1 MYRELKE
8 NKPHGTKEYSYT
20 QYFIHK
26 PRRAFHIPVH
36 WHEEVEIIY
45 IKKGNIIIYIG
56 DEKFSAREGELFF
69 VNTGE
74 LHFMESEDMG
84 VEYYTILFPLT
95 FLSFQMEDALEQE
108 VFMPLRQK
116 KLLMPTKVKQT
127 ETEKCM
133 IDMIRKVIEINEE
146 KQRGYQLKT
155 RIFLLELL
163 EMFLREDSLRQADI
177 TSRTEMQRELLAY
190 IQEHYTEKITLSML
204 AKEFHLSEKYL
215 SWYFK
220 EHFYISFMQYVSHL
234 RMTRA
239 KHLLYS
245 TEHSIT
251 EIAFSCGYPSVNF
264 FIRSFKEAHG
274 ITPLQYRKQSK
285 VLM

>member
-163 EMFLREDSLRQADI
+163 EIFLREDSLRQADI

>member
-26 PRRAFHIPVH
+26 PKRAFHIPVH
-36 WHEEVEIIY
+36 WHDEVEIIY
-45 IKKGNIIIYIG
+45 IKKGSITIYIG
-56 DEKFSAREGELFF
+56 EEKFPAREGDLFF

-74 LHFMESEDMG
+74 LHFMESEDLG
-84 VEYYTILFPLT
+84 VEYYTLLFPLT
-95 FLSFQMEDALEQE
+95 FLSFQIEDALESE
-108 VFMPLRQK
+108 VFLPLRQK
-116 KLLMPTKVKQT
+116 KLLMPAKLKEI
-127 ETEKCM
+127 ETEKYMTSIIC
-133 IDMIRKVIEINEE
+133 KVIEINEE
-146 KQRGYQLKT
+146 KQSGYQLRT
-155 RIFLLELL
+155 RILLLELI
-163 EMFLREDSLRQADI
+163 EGFLNTGSLKQADF
-177 TSRTEMQRELLAY
+177 TSRTGMQRELLAY
-190 IQEHYTEKITLSML
+190 IQEHYMEKITLSML
-204 AKEFHLSEKYL
+204 AQEFHLSEKYI

-245 TEHSIT
+245 TEYSIT
-251 EIAFSCGYPSVNF
+251 EIAFSSGYPSVNF
-264 FIRSFKEAHG
+264 FIRSFKEVHG

-285 VLM
+285 VFM

>member
-1 MYRELKE
+1 M
-8 NKPHGTKEYSYT
+8 
-20 QYFIHK
+20 
-26 PRRAFHIPVH
+26 
-36 WHEEVEIIY
+36 
-45 IKKGNIIIYIG
+45 
-56 DEKFSAREGELFF
+56 
-69 VNTGE
+69 
-74 LHFMESEDMG
+74 
-84 VEYYTILFPLT
+84 
-95 FLSFQMEDALEQE
+95 
-108 VFMPLRQK
+108 
-116 KLLMPTKVKQT
+116 
-127 ETEKCM
+127 
-133 IDMIRKVIEINEE
+133 
-146 KQRGYQLKT
+146 
-155 RIFLLELL
+155 LELL
-163 EMFLREDSLRQADI
+163 EIFLREDSLRQADI

>member
-8 NKPHGTKEYSYT
+8 NRPHCTKEYPYT

-26 PRRAFHIPVH
+26 PKRAFHIPVH
-36 WHEEVEIIY
+36 WHDEVEIIY
-45 IKKGNIIIYIG
+45 IKKGSITIYINNDKFPAGEG
-56 DEKFSAREGELFF
+56 DLFF

-95 FLSFQMEDALEQE
+95 FLSFQIEDALEQE
-108 VFMPLRQK
+108 VFLPLRQK
-116 KLLMPTKVKQT
+116 KLLLPTKVSEFDTHKYMT
-127 ETEKCM
+127 NLISE
-133 IDMIRKVIEINEE
+133 MIRINEE
-146 KQRGYQLKT
+146 KETGYQLRT
-155 RIFLLELL
+155 RIFLLELI
-163 EMFLREDSLRQADI
+163 ERFLKEDSFRQADI
-177 TSRTEMQRELLAY
+177 TSTTGMQRDLLAY

-204 AKEFHLSEKYL
+204 AQEFHLSEKYI

-220 EHFYISFMQYVSHL
+220 EHFYIGFMQYVSHL
-234 RMTRA
+234 RMTKA

-245 TEHSIT
+245 TEYPVT

-264 FIRSFKEAHG
+264 FIRSFKDLYG
-274 ITPLQYRKQSK
+274 ITPLQYRKSIIS
-285 VLM
+285 